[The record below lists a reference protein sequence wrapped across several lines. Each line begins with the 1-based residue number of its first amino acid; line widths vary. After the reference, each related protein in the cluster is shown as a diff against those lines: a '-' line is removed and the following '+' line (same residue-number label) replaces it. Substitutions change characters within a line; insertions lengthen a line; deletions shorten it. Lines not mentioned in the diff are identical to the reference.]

1 MEAHNFEIRKHLLEF
16 DDVMNRQR
24 EVIYSIRRYVL
35 ESHDVK
41 HLMLES
47 IEQLAAGVVATHVL
61 AGQEETGFDVEGLDI
76 YLKTKFHYDLGPGG
90 QKNAL
95 AGMPQEQIQG

>member
-24 EVIYSIRRYVL
+24 RSDLLDPPLRPG
-35 ESHDVK
+35 SNDVK

-47 IEQLAAGVVATHVL
+47 IEQLAAGVVATHVI
-61 AGQEETGFDVEGLDI
+61 AGQEERL
-76 YLKTKFHYDLGPGG
+76 
-90 QKNAL
+90 
-95 AGMPQEQIQG
+95 